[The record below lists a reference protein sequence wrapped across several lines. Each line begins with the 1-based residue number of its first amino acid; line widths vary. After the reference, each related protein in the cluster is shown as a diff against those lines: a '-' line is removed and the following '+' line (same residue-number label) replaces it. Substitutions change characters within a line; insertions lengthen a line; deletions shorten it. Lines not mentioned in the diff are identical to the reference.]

1 MIKYIKI
8 RRRKSNEKN
17 NAQLQETFK
26 QKHNAETLLNLF
38 DDEDLIPIVNI
49 HRRNYG

>member
-1 MIKYIKI
+1 MKLCFPLY
-8 RRRKSNEKN
+8 
-17 NAQLQETFK
+17 QEELEFK